1 MKVWILK
8 TKVGSILCRN
18 VFGYYLW
25 EEDELLFI
33 RDVCFEHTK
42 REIKNAW
49 QWWNKTHNENKVYP
63 VQVRMFEEVK
73 PKLKNRKIQQKPH

>member
-1 MKVWILK
+1 MKIWILK

-33 RDVCFEHTK
+33 RDVCFGQTK
-42 REIKNAW
+42 SDLKRWVAEVEQDPQREQGLSCTSAY
-49 QWWNKTHNENKVYP
+49 V
-63 VQVRMFEEVK
+63 
-73 PKLKNRKIQQKPH
+73 